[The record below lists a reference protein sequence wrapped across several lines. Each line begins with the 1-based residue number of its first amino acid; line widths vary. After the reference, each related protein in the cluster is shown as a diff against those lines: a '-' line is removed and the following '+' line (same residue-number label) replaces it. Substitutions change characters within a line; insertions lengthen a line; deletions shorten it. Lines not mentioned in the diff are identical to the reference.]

1 MMTHSKMMK
10 YIKEELQLR
19 QEQKQSLILLAG
31 KNSDKYSS
39 LMNWMWALNS
49 FKREGFSD
57 RSLFE
62 KRESVRTLM
71 NSLNNPRSCRIF
83 FELSEIL
90 FGSFSI
96 FLELILSR
104 ARKENHSQ
112 TRALMVELLFRFR
125 ESPLAGSLPEDYLPG
140 LHHEDELIRCK
151 TALFLYKHYGRT
163 ALPLM
168 VSEVFR
174 INHPL
179 SLLFCKTICHFVQLH
194 PEISWAEDLEKL
206 KRSDGAAT
214 QTWAITDARQVL
226 LKEMEGSL
234 SRDQFLM
241 LNPPAEESQDQVFPE
256 SLAPS
261 VTLTSKKDSIGVRL
275 ERFEKITSSMM
286 GG

>member
-1 MMTHSKMMK
+1 MTHSKMMK
-10 YIKEELQLR
+10 YIKEELQLS
-19 QEQKQSLILLAG
+19 QEQKQSLIQLAA

-39 LMNWMWALNS
+39 LMSWMWALTS
-49 FKREGFSD
+49 FKREDFVE

-62 KRESVRTLM
+62 KKEFVQTLIK
-71 NSLNNPRSCRIF
+71 SLNNPRSYNIF
-83 FELSEIL
+83 VELSEIL
-90 FGSFSI
+90 LGSFAA

-104 ARKENHSQ
+104 SRKENHQ
-112 TRALMVELLFRFR
+112 QAKALMVELLLRLC
-125 ESPLAGSLPEDYLPG
+125 EAPLAGSLPEDYLPG

-151 TALFLYKHYGRT
+151 TALFLYRHFGRA
-163 ALPLM
+163 ALPPM
-168 VSEVFR
+168 VSEVFK
-174 INHPL
+174 INCPL

-226 LKEMEGSL
+226 IKEMEGSL